1 VSGSTQT
8 LEAIN
13 ETLDYGVICAAFQ
26 SSQPGS
32 IHLSG
37 AVEGWFGKEDR
48 MRTIR
53 FLLAFLILA
62 IPAASFGQIGIR
74 VAIGPPMLPVYNQ
87 PICPG
92 DGYLWTPGYWA
103 YDDSVSDY
111 YFVPGSWIQPPE
123 VGFLW
128 TPGYW
133 GWGEGGFA
141 FNEGY
146 WGETVGFYG
155 GINYGFGYWGG
166 GYGGGRWNN
175 GHFFYNTSV
184 NNVNRENIHNV
195 YNEKVENN
203 TENRVS
209 FNGGKGGIEARPTSE
224 QQAAASQKHIPAVAA
239 QTEHAQ
245 AARSNP
251 EQRSAAISGKPAE
264 AGNAKRADSNEQ
276 QKAAPNKET
285 AEPSKGGV
293 NEAAGETKT
302 AVHPKDLAPIARPAP
317 VNSGNAK
324 ADKKYEQQQ
333 DKLIA
338 KQTQERSQLQAKQDT
353 EHQQKASDA
362 QTQKLEQKHQQQ
374 TQKQAQQHTAQQKS
388 LQSKQPQPRSSEPA
402 HGK

>member
-1 VSGSTQT
+1 
-8 LEAIN
+8 
-13 ETLDYGVICAAFQ
+13 
-26 SSQPGS
+26 
-32 IHLSG
+32 
-37 AVEGWFGKEDR
+37 

-53 FLLAFLILA
+53 FLLALLILA
-62 IPAASFGQIGIR
+62 IPASSFGQIGIR
-74 VAIGPPMLPVYNQ
+74 VSIGPPMMPVYEQ
-87 PICPG
+87 PVCPG
-92 DGYLWTPGYWA
+92 DGYLWTPGYYA

-111 YFVPGSWIQPPE
+111 YWVPGTWVQAPE

-133 GWGEGGFA
+133 GWGAGGYS

-146 WGETVGFYG
+146 WGESVGFYG

-184 NNVNRENIHNV
+184 NNVNIVNIHNV

-203 TENRVS
+203 TQNRVS
-209 FNGGKGGIEARPTSE
+209 FNGGKGGVEARPTSE
-224 QQAAASQKHIPAVAA
+224 QQAASNQRHIPAVAA

-251 EQRSAAISGKPAE
+251 QQRAGANRTAPAIAATAKP
-264 AGNAKRADSNEQ
+264 GDPNEQ
-276 QKAAPNKET
+276 HEAAPAREA
-285 AEPSKGGV
+285 AEPAKAENNDGATVSR
-293 NEAAGETKT
+293 T
-302 AVHPKDLAPIARPAP
+302 AVHPKDLPPIARPSA

-333 DKLIA
+333 DQLIT
-338 KQTQERSQLQAKQDT
+338 KQTQERSVLQQKQDT
-353 EHQQKASDA
+353 EHQQKPNDA
-362 QTQKLEQKHQQQ
+362 QSQKLEQKHQQQ
-374 TQKQAQQHTAQQKS
+374 TQKLAQQHTAQQQS
-388 LQSKQPQPRSSEPA
+388 LQARQPKPRASEPV

>member
-1 VSGSTQT
+1 
-8 LEAIN
+8 
-13 ETLDYGVICAAFQ
+13 
-26 SSQPGS
+26 
-32 IHLSG
+32 
-37 AVEGWFGKEDR
+37 

-62 IPAASFGQIGIR
+62 IPAASFGQIGIT
-74 VAIGPPMLPVYNQ
+74 VAIGPPALPVYEQ
-87 PICPG
+87 PVCPG

-111 YFVPGSWIQPPE
+111 YWVPGTWVQAPE

-133 GWGEGGFA
+133 GWGEGGYS

-184 NNVNRENIHNV
+184 NNVNIVSIHNV

-224 QQAAASQKHIPAVAA
+224 QQAAANQRHIPAVAA
-239 QTEHAQ
+239 QTAHVQ

-251 EQRSAAISGKPAE
+251 DQRVAVNRNTPAMAATAKPGDPKEQHEATPAKE
-264 AGNAKRADSNEQ
+264 A
-276 QKAAPNKET
+276 
-285 AEPSKGGV
+285 AEPSKAETVG
-293 NEAAGETKT
+293 AATEPRNM
-302 AVHPKDLAPIARPAP
+302 VHPKDLPPIARPAP

-333 DKLIA
+333 DQLIA
-338 KQTQERSQLQAKQDT
+338 KQTQERSQLQQKQDT
-353 EHQQKASDA
+353 EHQQKSNE
-362 QTQKLEQKHQQQ
+362 TQSPKLEQKHQQQ
-374 TQKQAQQHTAQQKS
+374 TQKLVQQHAAQQQS
-388 LQSKQPQPRSSEPA
+388 LQARQPQPRTSESV

>member
-1 VSGSTQT
+1 
-8 LEAIN
+8 
-13 ETLDYGVICAAFQ
+13 
-26 SSQPGS
+26 
-32 IHLSG
+32 
-37 AVEGWFGKEDR
+37 

-62 IPAASFGQIGIR
+62 IPAASFGQIGISI
-74 VAIGPPMLPVYNQ
+74 AIGPPALPVYEQ

-111 YFVPGSWIQPPE
+111 YFVPGAWVQAPE

-133 GWGEGGFA
+133 GWGDGGFR

-184 NNVNRENIHNV
+184 NHIDVVNIHNT
-195 YNEKVENN
+195 YNERVEVN
-203 TENRVS
+203 TESRVS
-209 FNGGKGGIEARPTSE
+209 YNGGKGGVEARATSE
-224 QQAAASQKHIPAVAA
+224 QQAAASQRHIPAVAA
-239 QTEHAQ
+239 QTERVQ
-245 AARSNP
+245 TARSNP
-251 EQRSAAISGKPAE
+251 EQRSAAITGKPAMAAAARPSE
-264 AGNAKRADSNEQ
+264 SNEQ
-276 QKAAPNKET
+276 P
-285 AEPSKGGV
+285 
-293 NEAAGETKT
+293 KT
-302 AVHPKDLAPIARPAP
+302 AVHPKDLPPIARPAP
-317 VNSGNAK
+317 INSGNAK
-324 ADKKYEQQQ
+324 ADSKYEQQQ
-333 DKLIA
+333 DKLIS
-338 KQTQERSQLQAKQDT
+338 KQTQERSQLQQKQET

-374 TQKQAQQHTAQQKS
+374 TQKLTQQHSAQQQS
-388 LQSKQPQPRSSEPA
+388 LQARQPQPRSSTPV